1 MGAIIMF
8 IFVILV
14 ANIGGIYFMIQD
26 KKNEA
31 VHKEQKLW
39 KRRYDMVLIVLF
51 VTVAVVSV
59 CVAAYGVYD
68 LKKKPW
74 FTERRMKYGCNDYV
88 YICFCNSRYRGD
100 LF

>member
-31 VHKEQKLW
+31 ARK
-39 KRRYDMVLIVLF
+39 
-51 VTVAVVSV
+51 
-59 CVAAYGVYD
+59 
-68 LKKKPW
+68 
-74 FTERRMKYGCNDYV
+74 
-88 YICFCNSRYRGD
+88 
-100 LF
+100 

>member
-31 VHKEQKLW
+31 VHKEQKL
-39 KRRYDMVLIVLF
+39 
-51 VTVAVVSV
+51 
-59 CVAAYGVYD
+59 
-68 LKKKPW
+68 
-74 FTERRMKYGCNDYV
+74 
-88 YICFCNSRYRGD
+88 
-100 LF
+100 

>member
-31 VHKEQKLW
+31 THK
-39 KRRYDMVLIVLF
+39 
-51 VTVAVVSV
+51 
-59 CVAAYGVYD
+59 
-68 LKKKPW
+68 
-74 FTERRMKYGCNDYV
+74 
-88 YICFCNSRYRGD
+88 
-100 LF
+100 